1 MRSTEPLSANMLTN
15 IFRTSAKDP
24 YRIINRESRTIEFK
38 ESYNHSGMAQYFK
51 TMAAFANN
59 EGGYIIF
66 GVSDSPRRLVG
77 LKEKNLNQ
85 FENIKVEEFTK
96 NLQEYFSPEIRWDHC
111 TFEFK
116 GMSFGVIYTESLR
129 KKPCICKK
137 AYDDVNPKYALREGD
152 IFYRYG
158 GRSERIKYT
167 ELSAIIENTR
177 KNEEQQWIEFLQRVA
192 KVGIENACL
201 FDVERTCITG
211 SGGSLLI
218 DEKLIDKIAFIRE
231 GEFVEKKGKPTLRLV
246 GDVESIGSGKIIV
259 SGDTKKIVKGIEPEN
274 IVRAFLLEEKVAEPI
289 EYIKRICS
297 EATGNYPFYFL
308 LSQIDMSIEEIKE
321 IIQETTS
328 RARGKDYLLERL
340 TGKRIQQT
348 KLSVSLNSASIIKSK
363 YRDEWLAD
371 NVCIIEEELKYCVSS
386 MLTIDDQDLI
396 EHKSYIKKTL
406 LLIFETYYE
415 NVDSNLAGDI
425 RKAICRLDEVLFS
438 TNLHYD

>member
-1 MRSTEPLSANMLTN
+1 MEPLSANMLTS
-15 IFRTSAKDP
+15 IFRTSTKDQ

-77 LKEKNLNQ
+77 LKERNLSQ

-96 NLQEYFSPEIRWDHC
+96 NLQEYFSPEIRWEHC

-116 GMSFGVIYTESLR
+116 GMSFGVIYTESLS

-137 AYDDVNPKYALREGD
+137 AYDDANPKYALREGD

-158 GRSERIKYT
+158 GRSERIKYS
-167 ELSAIIENTR
+167 ELNAIIENTR
-177 KNEEQQWIEFLQRVA
+177 KIEEQQWIDFLQRVA
-192 KVGIENACL
+192 KVGIDNACL
-201 FDVERTCITG
+201 FDVESGCITG

-231 GEFVEKKGKPTLRLV
+231 GEFVEKKGKPALRLV
-246 GDVESIGSGKIIV
+246 GDVERIGSGKIIV

-274 IVRAFLLEEKVAEPI
+274 IVRAFLLEEKVADPI

-308 LSQIDMSIEEIKE
+308 LSQIDMSTEEIKE

-340 TGKRIQQT
+340 TGKKIQQI
-348 KLSVSLNSASIIKSK
+348 KLSKSLNSASIIKGK
-363 YRDEWLAD
+363 YRDEWLAE
-371 NVCIIEEELKYCVSS
+371 NVSIIEEELKYCVSA
-386 MLTIDDQDLI
+386 MLTIDDQNLI
-396 EHKSYIKKTL
+396 EHKSYMKKIL
-406 LLIFETYYE
+406 LSIFETYYE
-415 NVDSNLAGDI
+415 NADSNLAGDI

-438 TNLHYD
+438 INLHYN